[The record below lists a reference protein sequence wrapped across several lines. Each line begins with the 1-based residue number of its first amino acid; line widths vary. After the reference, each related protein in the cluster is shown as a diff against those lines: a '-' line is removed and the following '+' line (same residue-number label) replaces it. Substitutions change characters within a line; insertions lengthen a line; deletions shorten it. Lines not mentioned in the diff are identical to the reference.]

1 MQELSD
7 LMSNL
12 DEREKGVG
20 TRPGKAICVILA
32 YNCGN
37 VLERTWSRIPKGC
50 VDRIILCDD
59 GSTDTTLK
67 EARRLGIEYYTHA
80 NLGYGGN
87 IKFSIRKAIEL
98 GAEYIIDLHGDGQY
112 DPEAIPIALAKA
124 REGYDFVLG
133 SRFHEILQPLRD
145 HMPLSRYLAERVRL
159 WHRV

>member
-50 VDRIILCDD
+50 VDRIIL
-59 GSTDTTLK
+59 SAPILSSLAPK
-67 EARRLGIEYYTHA
+67 
-80 NLGYGGN
+80 
-87 IKFSIRKAIEL
+87 
-98 GAEYIIDLHGDGQY
+98 GD
-112 DPEAIPIALAKA
+112 E
-124 REGYDFVLG
+124 E
-133 SRFHEILQPLRD
+133 SE
-145 HMPLSRYLAERVRL
+145 
-159 WHRV
+159 